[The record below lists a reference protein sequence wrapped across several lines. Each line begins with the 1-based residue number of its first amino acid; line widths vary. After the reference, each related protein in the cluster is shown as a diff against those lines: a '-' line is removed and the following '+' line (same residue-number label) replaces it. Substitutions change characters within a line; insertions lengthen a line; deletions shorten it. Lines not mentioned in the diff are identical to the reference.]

1 MSCFSWN
8 YHGSIVRELR
18 EFAKRFALTALH
30 VLQTQIHKARVESL
44 KSTLGY
50 DNSFAISSAGRSG
63 RLGVFWNNN
72 IRVQILP
79 YSQYHIDTIV
89 TENRKEPWRLTC
101 VYREAQTTECHK
113 TWDTLKFIKAASHLP
128 WVCIGDFNEVLQRN
142 EHMGVCKNAAVHEL
156 QAFVKRLM
164 CAVCMNLVMRGGS
177 GRSRRKLQGESFVM
191 SGLIEHWLQPTGT
204 GAFHWHG

>member
-1 MSCFSWN
+1 LGGAIEELCRGFYGGLQCGKPLGTMSCFSWN

-18 EFAKRFALTALH
+18 EFAKRFALTALR

-79 YSQYHIDTIV
+79 YS
-89 TENRKEPWRLTC
+89 
-101 VYREAQTTECHK
+101 
-113 TWDTLKFIKAASHLP
+113 
-128 WVCIGDFNEVLQRN
+128 
-142 EHMGVCKNAAVHEL
+142 
-156 QAFVKRLM
+156 
-164 CAVCMNLVMRGGS
+164 
-177 GRSRRKLQGESFVM
+177 
-191 SGLIEHWLQPTGT
+191 
-204 GAFHWHG
+204 